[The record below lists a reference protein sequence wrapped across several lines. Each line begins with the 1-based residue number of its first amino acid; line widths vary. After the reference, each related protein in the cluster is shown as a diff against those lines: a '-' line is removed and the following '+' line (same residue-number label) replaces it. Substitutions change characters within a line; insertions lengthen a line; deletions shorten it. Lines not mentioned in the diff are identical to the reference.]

1 MSRGEGEWRSQDSKT
16 SLRFHVSTC
25 DWRRERVSGGSHREP
40 GRGASREHVP
50 ARAAG
55 LPDVRPPVSLP
66 DTPRPR
72 HTRQHARSTGHGAR
86 ALLCEPDSK
95 TSRLAVLRWDLRA
108 PPRAKP
114 VTAGPAPSRDPQW
127 DGGRGTG
134 TWASGADRALTRP
147 IAATVQLSLRVCH
160 VEMTVEAVSSQRGSG
175 CVGSRLTPG
184 LPRSPFRVAT
194 GVLSPE
200 TQFRC
205 PLFPKALRLPPP
217 ATRPSGLP
225 HPARSVIAAG
235 WFTY

>member
-1 MSRGEGEWRSQDSKT
+1 MCRLATGEGRGCQVEAT
-16 SLRFHVSTC
+16 ASLAEGPAGSTFP
-25 DWRRERVSGGSHREP
+25 REP
-40 GRGASREHVP
+40 RGCLTSV
-50 ARAAG
+50 
-55 LPDVRPPVSLP
+55 LPCPFL
-66 DTPRPR
+66 THPRPR

-95 TSRLAVLRWDLRA
+95 TSRLAVLRRDLRA

-175 CVGSRLTPG
+175 CVGSRLTPV
-184 LPRSPFRVAT
+184 LPRSPFRVAA

-235 WFTY
+235 WFT